1 MVRKLIMTA
10 DDFGASAAV
19 NAAVLRAHREGVL
32 TSASLMVTGDAAGEA
47 VALARAT
54 PSLAIGLHVALADA
68 RSALPASEVP
78 HLAGVDGKLER
89 HPARAWLRLATSAAA
104 RREAA
109 REVETQFER
118 FAATGLALAHVDG
131 HHHLHLHPAVFP
143 LVARL
148 ASRFGARGIR
158 LPWEGLRSFP
168 GASPRRAALDA
179 AVLGTL
185 AIRWRGEARRLGLRF
200 AGRVHGILRSGSM
213 DASYLLALL
222 ARLPSG
228 SAEIFLHPSTS
239 TGDVFGPNP
248 GDLAA
253 LVDPAV
259 RAALHGGG
267 FELTTYA
274 ALEEA

>member
-68 RSALPASEVP
+68 RPALPA
-78 HLAGVDGKLER
+78 
-89 HPARAWLRLATSAAA
+89 
-104 RREAA
+104 
-109 REVETQFER
+109 REVQTQFER

-148 ASRFGARGIR
+148 ASRFGAQGIR
-158 LPWEGLRSFP
+158 LPWEGLRSF
-168 GASPRRAALDA
+168 
-179 AVLGTL
+179 
-185 AIRWRGEARRLGLRF
+185 
-200 AGRVHGILRSGSM
+200 
-213 DASYLLALL
+213 
-222 ARLPSG
+222 
-228 SAEIFLHPSTS
+228 
-239 TGDVFGPNP
+239 
-248 GDLAA
+248 
-253 LVDPAV
+253 
-259 RAALHGGG
+259 
-267 FELTTYA
+267 
-274 ALEEA
+274 